1 MDFMFNSLQGTK
13 MKLKKINILLI
24 GTLLTGCS
32 TWSVNK
38 NIDQVSANVE
48 KTQQQ
53 MDNTKSIAANN
64 FINVVDGGLFTAHAS
79 KLKDTEPLPPV
90 FYDTFQIDKTF
101 LSLRDAADALT
112 QLTGIP
118 TDVDNT
124 TLQAT
129 NSEARYVRVTQQN
142 GNLINLLNAI
152 ATKYDVAW
160 SYHEGTL
167 EFNQYDTRT
176 WTINSIPGD
185 FQMQNN
191 VTNLVGLQ
199 AQNQNNTNALTT
211 TQGVMPGGTVP
222 GGGSSSGNSGS
233 ASQNN
238 NSQSQSTLTFNTNAS
253 VWDSIKNSVKAMLTE
268 KGKLNVAPADSTI
281 TVTDRPHVIRLVDRY
296 IYNENMILG
305 RQVKLDIKVYS
316 VQVDNSDNYGWD
328 WQSIINGSKTKIQ
341 INGTGGFTPATGSST
356 FTISATSGDLNG
368 SQAIIS
374 ALSKEYK
381 TSVVTTA
388 SVITH
393 NNQPAPVQSARQTS
407 YLASSQTTQVAQA
420 GAQTTLTPGVVTT
433 GFQMNVLPNILPSG
447 EINLQLTV
455 NLSDLIGMNQAS
467 SNGSSL
473 QLPDVETKSFMQK
486 VSLRSGD
493 TLVLSGFERTENT
506 LTEQGTGSV
515 SNWLFGGGFNAQK
528 NRNVI
533 IVFVTP
539 EVVSS

>member
-1 MDFMFNSLQGTK
+1 MQY
-13 MKLKKINILLI
+13 KKIITLVLGSI
-24 GTLLTGCS
+24 GIALSACS

-38 NIDQVSANVE
+38 NIDQVSANIQKEQKV
-48 KTQQQ
+48 
-53 MDNTKSIAANN
+53 MDGTKSIAANN
-64 FINVVDGGLFTAHAS
+64 FINEVDGGLFTAHAS
-79 KLKDTEPLPPV
+79 KLKDTEPLPSV
-90 FYDTFQIDKTF
+90 FYDPYKIDKTF
-101 LSLRDAADALT
+101 ISLRDAADALT
-112 QLTGIP
+112 QLTGLP
-118 TDVDNT
+118 TDVDST
-124 TLQAT
+124 TLTAI
-129 NSEARYVRVTQQN
+129 NSEARFVRITQQT

-176 WTINSIPGD
+176 WTVNSIPGD
-185 FQMQNN
+185 YQMQNN

-199 AQNQNNTNALTT
+199 AQNQANTNGLTT
-211 TQGVMPGGTVP
+211 SQGAIPTAAGASGSSG
-222 GGGSSSGNSGS
+222 GGGS
-233 ASQNN
+233 ATQNN

-253 VWDSIKNSVKAMLTE
+253 VWDSIKNTVKAMLTE
-268 KGKLNVAPADSTI
+268 KGKINVAPADSTL

-296 IYNENMILG
+296 VYNENLILG
-305 RQVKLDIKVYS
+305 RQVKLDVKVYS
-316 VQVDNSDNYGWD
+316 IQVSNSDNYGWD
-328 WQSIINGSKTKIQ
+328 WQAVINNSPTKLT
-341 INGTGGFTPATGSST
+341 INGTGGFTPATGSSS
-356 FTISATSGDLNG
+356 FTIAATSGNMNG
-368 SQAIIS
+368 SQAVIT
-374 ALSKEYK
+374 ALSKDYK

-393 NNQPAPVQSARQTS
+393 NNQPAPVQSARQTT

-447 EINLQLTV
+447 EVNLQLTV
-455 NLSDLIGMNQAS
+455 NISELIGMNQAS

-486 VSLRSGD
+486 VSMRTGD

-506 LTEQGTGSV
+506 LTEQGAGSV
-515 SNWLFGGGFNAQK
+515 TNWLFGGGFDAKK

-539 EVVSS
+539 EIVASK